1 MAGRQL
7 VQDVAGPG
15 AGGVPAHVGEDQGAL
30 VAGQVG
36 PRRPVAGPQRL
47 GQVEVDEHGPGA
59 RRAADHL
66 GGRHGRVV
74 PVGDHAAVAVDG
86 HRDGHRRV
94 PALEP
99 AGPLQVHV
107 LLLGQGAPAEVGVVV
122 VPERRGQGGA
132 QAEPAGGDGQ
142 VGDAARAGAHPVGPD
157 LGAVGRHALQAGEDD
172 VEEDRPP
179 QEDVELRPVRLPA
192 GGQRVVRGLG
202 RMGHE
207 RGSWGAAAGRRRGHS
222 ARCASPLTRQNR
234 AEARRVR
241 ASARD
246 VAAIFAL

>member
-36 PRRPVAGPQRL
+36 PRRPVAGAERL

-66 GGRHGRVV
+66 GGRHRRVV
-74 PVGDHAAVAVDG
+74 PVGDHAAVPVDR

-99 AGPLQVHV
+99 AGPLQVDV

-122 VPERRGQGGA
+122 VAERRGQGGA
-132 QAEPAGGDGQ
+132 QA
-142 VGDAARAGAHPVGPD
+142 RAGWRRWPGWRCRP
-157 LGAVGRHALQAGEDD
+157 GRSPSRRPRPRCRCAGM
-172 VEEDRPP
+172 
-179 QEDVELRPVRLPA
+179 LSRPVKTMSRKTVPHRKTSNSGPSGSRRA
-192 GGQRVVRGLG
+192 ASGSYVDSGGSGTSG
-202 RMGHE
+202 
-207 RGSWGAAAGRRRGHS
+207 GSWGGRRRGGRRGHS
-222 ARCASPLTRQNR
+222 ARCASPLTTQN
-234 AEARRVR
+234 ARRSAHTARR
-241 ASARD
+241 ADTARR
-246 VAAIFAL
+246 